1 MARPSPRPALE
12 STGYW
17 PLSQQPL
24 QSLFFLLP
32 LVVLYEVGTLLYVR
46 ESFGQVPH
54 ILAHKML
61 RQFFE
66 AIGVGDGAFYLPG
79 LIVVVVLLSLHVARK
94 DRWRFEPAI
103 YPWMA
108 VESLVLS
115 LPLFVMM
122 LVGFGTT
129 TAWRL
134 MASAHE
140 GTSWQTLMVYSVGAG
155 IYEELLFRLIGIAL
169 LHMIFADLLA
179 LPQQIGAA
187 AAVIGTAVLFALYH
201 FGPGNPFHWGR
212 FTFYSLAGAYFA
224 VVYLLRGFGIVAG
237 THAMYDVL
245 VVLLQ
250 VTQDGPAEL

>member
-1 MARPSPRPALE
+1 
-12 STGYW
+12 
-17 PLSQQPL
+17 LSQQPL

-94 DRWRFEPAI
+94 DRWRFEPAA

-122 LVGFGTT
+122 LVGFGATTNGTT

-134 MASAHE
+134 MAAANE
-140 GTSWQTLMVYSVGAG
+140 DTPWQTLMVYSVGAG
-155 IYEELLFRLIGIAL
+155 IYEELLFRLICIAL

-179 LPQQIGAA
+179 LPQHISAA

-212 FTFYSLAGAYFA
+212 FIFYSLAGAYFA

-250 VTQDGPAEL
+250 VTQDGSAGS